1 VVVPAG
7 DSVRSA
13 PIHQFGLAV
22 PNNVRETV
30 ALTRVGVRVAAD
42 NGGDFFEVAESVALY
57 LDRDNSGAFNLP
69 DAPPIATRT
78 SFTNPETGLI
88 IFELNPADPLII
100 NDENGN
106 SKNFIVTFSM
116 PAPEASL
123 PTGVSLLTLA
133 LIVPFVFKRRRTRL
147 LMMVL
152 VALSLSACGGDSDG
166 PGSGPGTPPVGADGE
181 YQVILTRVDAT
192 ANDQGVPNNLPD
204 TGIEGSRI
212 IFE

>member
-1 VVVPAG
+1 
-7 DSVRSA
+7 
-13 PIHQFGLAV
+13 
-22 PNNVRETV
+22 
-30 ALTRVGVRVAAD
+30 
-42 NGGDFFEVAESVALY
+42 VAESVALY